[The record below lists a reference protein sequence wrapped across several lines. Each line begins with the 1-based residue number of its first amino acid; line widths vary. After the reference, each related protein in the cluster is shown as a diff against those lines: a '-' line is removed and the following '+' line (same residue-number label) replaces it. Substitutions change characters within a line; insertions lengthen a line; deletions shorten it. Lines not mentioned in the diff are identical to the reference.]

1 MPWIIVVLVTV
12 LLLVLVTVLL
22 LVTPHLMDRRHQA
35 TMVALAELRDLY
47 RAQERHED
55 ADRIERLLER
65 GGYD

>member
-1 MPWIIVVLVTV
+1 MPWIIV
-12 LLLVLVTVLL
+12 VLVTVLL
-22 LVTPHLMDRRHQA
+22 LVTPHLMDRRQRA
-35 TMVALAELRDLY
+35 MMVELAELRDLY